1 MHGMSEILFWGGGS
15 VAFTLLGL
23 FICRKFFKPIDVH
36 GHAELLI
43 AIVTI
48 VGTLVSVLLGLLVSS
63 AVDQYHSLESSIDSE
78 ATSVADIYRISR
90 GMPEKFAQA
99 MQPLCID
106 YCELTVK
113 DEWPAMKHG
122 ELSPAVTKV
131 YSRINDQI
139 VGFRPENQAE
149 ASLQQS
155 LLKAATDLGH
165 SRRERIVAVTSTWI
179 DRMLPILSI
188 CAFIVLAISYLH
200 VGPQTTAVHRVLLS
214 FVAMA
219 LGSNIGLIYT
229 MSKPFASDWTMAPDQ
244 FELNAKYMRAFQNK
258 TITNE
263 SQPK

>member
-1 MHGMSEILFWGGGS
+1 MHGLSEILLWGGGS
-15 VAFTLLGL
+15 VAFTLVGL
-23 FICRKFFKPIDVH
+23 WLNQKFFKPIDVH

-78 ATSVADIYRISR
+78 ATSVADIYRLSR
-90 GMPEKFAQA
+90 GMPDKFSSVV
-99 MQPLCID
+99 QPLCIE
-106 YCELTVK
+106 YCDRTVQ
-113 DEWPAMKHG
+113 DEWPAMKKG
-122 ELSPAVTKV
+122 ELSPAVTKI
-131 YSRINDQI
+131 YSQINDDI
-139 VGFRPENQAE
+139 VRFHPESQAE

-155 LLKAATDLGH
+155 LLKASTDLGH

-179 DRMLPILSI
+179 DRMLPILCI
-188 CAFIVLAISYLH
+188 CSFIVLAVSYLH
-200 VGPQTTAVHRVLLS
+200 VGSKTSTVHRVVLS

-244 FELNAKYMRAFQNK
+244 FELNAKYMRQYSSG
-258 TITNE
+258 E
-263 SQPK
+263 SKQ